1 MNAVLKQQAAVG
13 SSVLFDRHFVA
24 VTVANGMCEAC
35 RENRPG
41 ISILGASMCNTQ
53 ICAHCFFDINA
64 AALSLLAREYAKWA
78 RT

>member
-1 MNAVLKQQAAVG
+1 MNAVLKEQAPVG
-13 SSVLFDRHFVA
+13 SSVLFDRHFVS

-41 ISILGASMCNTQ
+41 LAILPASGCYMQ

-78 RT
+78 RS

>member
-1 MNAVLKQQAAVG
+1 MNAVLKEQALVG
-13 SSVLFDRHFVA
+13 STLLFDRHFVA

-41 ISILGASMCNTQ
+41 LAILPASGCYMQ
-53 ICAHCFFDINA
+53 ICAQCFFDINA
-64 AALSLLAREYAKWA
+64 AALSLLSREYVKWA